1 MGTQFFWIF
10 DVAVAAIFLGYIFM
24 GIRKGFISVLL
35 NLLAL
40 VLAFC
45 TALFT
50 SGGIAE
56 AVYDNII
63 SDAITEE
70 ISGKIDELVGG
81 GLLGELKSV
90 DIGKAK
96 VNGRL
101 LSDVI
106 NEQRGIGKI
115 SIDLSRLDMS
125 ETGIGDVDLSSLGV
139 SEDEDFSSVNLG
151 MVEYSTTE
159 AEKYGINT
167 LILSSVLAE
176 EIKNGTALGTV
187 TDIIDTVADS
197 LPFFASDSAL
207 QSDTETGS
215 VIEKITA
222 SMLSTTQTDNL
233 AHRITDDIIR
243 PVLLVPMRTLIFVII
258 FVIILVIVN
267 LIARLFRTINH
278 IPVIGGINKLFGAAA
293 GFVQGAIVIFLV
305 CIFVQFIVSLTE
317 NEIIFLNTMTIDE
330 THLFKHIYYFDFLD
344 FNK

>member
-10 DVAVAAIFLGYIFM
+10 DVSVVVIFLGYIFI

-45 TALFT
+45 MALFT

-56 AVYDNII
+56 AIYDNMI

-70 ISGKIDELVGG
+70 VSTKIDDLVSG
-81 GLLGELKSV
+81 GLLGQLKSV

-101 LSDVI
+101 LSEII
-106 NEQRGIGKI
+106 NEQSSIGKV

-151 MVEYSTTE
+151 MVEYSTTDV
-159 AEKYGINT
+159 EKYGINT

-176 EIKNGTALGTV
+176 EI
-187 TDIIDTVADS
+187 
-197 LPFFASDSAL
+197 
-207 QSDTETGS
+207 
-215 VIEKITA
+215 
-222 SMLSTTQTDNL
+222 
-233 AHRITDDIIR
+233 
-243 PVLLVPMRTLIFVII
+243 
-258 FVIILVIVN
+258 
-267 LIARLFRTINH
+267 
-278 IPVIGGINKLFGAAA
+278 
-293 GFVQGAIVIFLV
+293 
-305 CIFVQFIVSLTE
+305 
-317 NEIIFLNTMTIDE
+317 
-330 THLFKHIYYFDFLD
+330 
-344 FNK
+344 